1 MKFLTVYQSLG
12 SLIPIKWNDGLTVT
26 VETDEVEV
34 TLRQVF
40 HNNSPGWIEVTT
52 DTGEEQRFALHELM
66 YAAEFAA
73 EVVKGKSMAELGA
86 LAAEKAQEPM
96 KNSTERS
103 IEGPAIEYLDKN
115 DQSSVLSPTITLA
128 AGRIRALGGVVDGR
142 PVTGGEFV
150 MGAYDIGCV
159 LAGATGQYYIF
170 VEACRPLTPQS
181 PSFRF

>member
-1 MKFLTVYQSLG
+1 VSNANGKDMKFT
-12 SLIPIKWNDGLTVT
+12 ID
-26 VETDEVEV
+26 
-34 TLRQVF
+34 
-40 HNNSPGWIEVTT
+40 T
-52 DTGEEQRFALHELM
+52 DTKTITFTGL
-66 YAAEFAA
+66 
-73 EVVKGKSMAELGA
+73 VKIADLMAELGA